1 MTEDG
6 FQFAKSKA
14 TVWPPPCW
22 ADGAKVSSSVLAQM
36 PHGKVPRWGACWG
49 RGMRATRGQCLP
61 LGGRSR
67 RRALVCVSLRSTSTE
82 HRGRSAQSRC
92 LGNVR

>member
-14 TVWPPPCW
+14 TVPPPPYW
-22 ADGAKVSSSVLAQM
+22 AHEVKVSSASWLKCPMEKCPV
-36 PHGKVPRWGACWG
+36 GGACWG

-67 RRALVCVSLRSTSTE
+67 RQALVCVSLCSTSAE
-82 HRGRSAQSRC
+82 HRGRSARSRC